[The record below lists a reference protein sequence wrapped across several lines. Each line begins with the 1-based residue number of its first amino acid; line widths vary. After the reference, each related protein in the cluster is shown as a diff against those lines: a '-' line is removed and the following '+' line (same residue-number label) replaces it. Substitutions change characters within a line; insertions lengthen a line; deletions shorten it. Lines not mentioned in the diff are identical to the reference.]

1 MGCKRDSLERAL
13 VIICKFWNFD
23 NIFLVGI
30 GFKFL
35 KLKYMLHVFVKIL
48 IIKLIRTNKLLSLS
62 TKTYMHV
69 TCFVKTIVVIYTT
82 YMRIP
87 FFE

>member
-1 MGCKRDSLERAL
+1 
-13 VIICKFWNFD
+13 
-23 NIFLVGI
+23 
-30 GFKFL
+30 
-35 KLKYMLHVFVKIL
+35 MLHVFVKIL
-48 IIKLIRTNKLLSLS
+48 IVKLIRTNKLLSLS

-82 YMRIP
+82 YKRIP